1 VSPTHP
7 VAVCYVPLPS
17 APGEARLAV
26 RVIRPNGTLGAPL
39 PLPDGAFVAGFSP
52 DGKQVYVSVYPP
64 RPPDQPQARPAQTWS
79 AVDVATNAVTP
90 LDNRPAAM
98 ARDEAKPQT
107 EALPVRLAASMGQAR
122 RETTAQ
128 NLRSVWL
135 EAADPKASNEPRA
148 LVTPDCD
155 QGVLSDVRGSYDR
168 GSAGPDRAA
177 HSALLLPDASA
188 VLYRSGDALF
198 AVPLRRYPK
207 AAFLDARRRAQ
218 QAAAM
223 SNAKQIGVALMMY
236 TQDYDETLP
245 VANEGFMDQVSPYL
259 ADRDLFN
266 NPATGAP
273 GFVYT
278 HSGGLLSA
286 IMNPGESSI
295 GYLVGPGG
303 RAVLFADGMSF
314 GSPIDPLRVA
324 ARYNER
330 RCQPAARQQA
340 VHCTL
345 KRTQSA
351 FHANQQDENLVHGRD
366 HHGRFRARAI
376 GDTAGPGVEQHGAT
390 WSSGQSLS
398 RV

>member
-1 VSPTHP
+1 
-7 VAVCYVPLPS
+7 
-17 APGEARLAV
+17 
-26 RVIRPNGTLGAPL
+26 VIRPNGTLGAPL

-52 DGKQVYVSVYPP
+52 DGRQVYVSVYPP

-98 ARDEAKPQT
+98 ARDAAKPQID
-107 EALPVRLAASMGQAR
+107 ALPVRLAASMGQAR

-135 EAADPKASNEPRA
+135 EVADPKASNEPRA

-177 HSALLLPDASA
+177 YSALLLPDASA

-286 IMNPGESSI
+286 IMNPGEFSI
-295 GYLVGPGG
+295 GYLIGPGG
-303 RAVLFADGMSF
+303 RAILFADGH
-314 GSPIDPLRVA
+314 VVW
-324 ARYNER
+324 
-330 RCQPAARQQA
+330 QP
-340 VHCTL
+340 
-345 KRTQSA
+345 
-351 FHANQQDENLVHGRD
+351 D
-366 HHGRFRARAI
+366 
-376 GDTAGPGVEQHGAT
+376 
-390 WSSGQSLS
+390 
-398 RV
+398 